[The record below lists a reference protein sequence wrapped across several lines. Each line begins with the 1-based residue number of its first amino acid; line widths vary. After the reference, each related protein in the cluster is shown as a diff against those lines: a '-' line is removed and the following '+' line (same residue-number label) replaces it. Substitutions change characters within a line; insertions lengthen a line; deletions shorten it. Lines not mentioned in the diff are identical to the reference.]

1 LYETDLKYAEVG
13 SATSGRMGKTLT
25 EFTLMNQLLKMLNR
39 WKTTSGILFLI
50 MLISNNTQE
59 EIVGTWVAE
68 GSSFENRWVYHAE
81 NTLTTYYKNNVYK
94 TYNWSIREVSTPSG
108 LTKRELVLIN
118 IENPDDQK
126 NFIIDT
132 LTEERLIL
140 VYNTGVGLSRNT
152 YFRQ

>member
-1 LYETDLKYAEVG
+1 M
-13 SATSGRMGKTLT
+13 TS
-25 EFTLMNQLLKMLNR
+25 
-39 WKTTSGILFLI
+39 
-50 MLISNNTQE
+50 SNKSD

-126 NFIIDT
+126 NYIIDT
-132 LTEERLIL
+132 QTEKRLIL
-140 VYNTGVGLSRNT
+140 VYNIGVGLSMST
-152 YFRQ
+152 YIRK

>member
-1 LYETDLKYAEVG
+1 MFKPVLSVL
-13 SATSGRMGKTLT
+13 
-25 EFTLMNQLLKMLNR
+25 
-39 WKTTSGILFLI
+39 LFLI
-50 MLISNNTQE
+50 GNLILTSSNKSD

-126 NFIIDT
+126 NYIIDT
-132 LTEERLIL
+132 QTEKRLIL
-140 VYNTGVGLSRNT
+140 VYNIGVGLSMST
-152 YFRQ
+152 YIRK